1 VRLAIDG
8 VAGKSSATIA
18 AALSEHGI
26 LVVYAYMGGDPVAIN
41 PFDLIVKRL
50 IVKGF
55 FLNHSDIEPK
65 IHAALCETVPLV
77 ASGAIQVP
85 IAATYPLSSLREAV
99 LHAQRG
105 GKVLLDLRGTS

>member
-1 VRLAIDG
+1 VRFAIDG

-65 IHAALCETVPLV
+65 IHAA
-77 ASGAIQVP
+77 
-85 IAATYPLSSLREAV
+85 
-99 LHAQRG
+99 
-105 GKVLLDLRGTS
+105 